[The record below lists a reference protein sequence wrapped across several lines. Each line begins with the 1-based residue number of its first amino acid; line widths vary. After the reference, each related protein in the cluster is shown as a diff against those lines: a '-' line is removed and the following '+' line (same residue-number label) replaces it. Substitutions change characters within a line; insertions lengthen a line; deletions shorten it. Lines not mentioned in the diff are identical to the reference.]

1 MTDTDRLF
9 READRRERDKIRDDL
24 AAINRICAIIDR
36 NFTREPEPETG
47 SIAVIAAA
55 AFALVMLAAVFFA
68 PSETAQLM
76 GY

>member
-9 READRRERDKIRDDL
+9 READRRASDKIRDDL
-24 AAINRICAIIDR
+24 AEIERICAIIDR
-36 NFTREPEPETG
+36 HFDREPESESG
-47 SIAVIAAA
+47 SIAFIIAA

-68 PSETAQLM
+68 PSETAQLL

>member
-9 READRRERDKIRDDL
+9 LEADRRERDKIREDL
-24 AAINRICAIIDR
+24 AAIDRICAIIDR
-36 NFTREPEPETG
+36 NLDREPEPESG
-47 SIAVIAAA
+47 SITLIIAA

-68 PSETAQLM
+68 PSETAQLL